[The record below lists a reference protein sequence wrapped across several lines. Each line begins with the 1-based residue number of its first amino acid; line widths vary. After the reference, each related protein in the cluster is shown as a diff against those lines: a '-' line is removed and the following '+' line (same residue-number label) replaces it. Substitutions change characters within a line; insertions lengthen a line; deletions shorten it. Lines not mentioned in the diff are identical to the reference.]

1 MAAVSDLFAEV
12 RGVAKRGTS
21 LDGDLPYAFKTAL
34 AFLEQNYSWSYLLE
48 VSTHTLPAGDTYLDL
63 PDTAT
68 RRMKAPRK
76 LGYKTDAGDWVYL
89 QQVEPGR
96 FSSDEGEYPTGYVL
110 TRTTTGWRFTFDCT
124 LSEQTTFTLY
134 AYYFT
139 EWAGDE
145 TDTSVWAVNYARP
158 ALVARM
164 MICLAPIMRDS
175 AMLQMFNQ
183 LWLESITT
191 LVHEDAERVAGV
203 K

>member
-1 MAAVSDLFAEV
+1 MTAVSDLFAEV

-34 AFLEQNYSWSYLLE
+34 AFLEQNYSWSYTLR
-48 VSTHTLPAGDTYLDL
+48 VSTIVVAANATHLDL
-63 PDTAT
+63 ADTAT

-76 LGYKTDAGDWVYL
+76 LGYQTDAGDWVYL

-96 FSSDEGEYPTGYVL
+96 FSSGEGEFPSGYVL
-110 TRTTTGWRFTFDCT
+110 TRTTTGWKFTFDCT

-134 AYYFT
+134 AYYYT
-139 EWAGDE
+139 VWGGDE
-145 TDTSVWAVNYARP
+145 TDTSIWAVNFARP

-175 AMLQMFNQ
+175 AMQQMFTQ